1 MHSKRPIAIVGFM
14 GCGKTAVARSL
25 ATQLNCEMVDLDEQ
39 ITNLNGRTPAEL
51 ISQDGERV
59 FRSIESA
66 ALEELLRTGFDG
78 VVALGGGCWIQSA
91 NRVLLAEHK
100 AVTVWIDT
108 PFEVCWQRIEVGEEV
123 RPLAPTKEEARTLFE
138 GRRSIYELAD
148 IGISGSNLQAEQIAR
163 QVELAIRS

>member
-1 MHSKRPIAIVGFM
+1 M
-14 GCGKTAVARSL
+14 GCGKTAVAGIL
-25 ATQLNCEMVDLDEQ
+25 AARLGCQMVDLDER
-39 ITNLNGRTPAEL
+39 ITNLRGRTPAEV
-51 ISQDGERV
+51 ISQQGEQV

-66 ALEELLRTGFDG
+66 ALEELLRSGFDG

-100 AVTVWIDT
+100 AITVWIDT

-138 GRRSIYELAD
+138 RRRNIYELAD
-148 IGISGSNLQAEQIAR
+148 IGISGSNMEAEQIAR
-163 QVELAIRS
+163 QVEIAIRS